1 MDGFETPVLLKG
13 KVSRILKRQSEFL
26 PTPKLEKSL
35 NASDIFLGK
44 PGDFTMGMDL
54 TSAPYPLGETNA
66 SFGYSMMAYEPME
79 HRNKTLAMS
88 FAQGSAST
96 EHLFPDFLA
105 TVSESTAAFKTLD
118 QVAEFQ
124 QLVGDQYEAHCQM
137 PSKSGTASKMNA
149 THLKNLMEERNTWR
163 LLGKLYHDRL
173 RTMDKDEDMEDTE
186 EGDTLNL
193 CSEKIIVEKLFRRNQ
208 ELREAQAIVDWL
220 EANKGDSTCG
230 ISAERF
236 SDATVSW
243 ENTLH
248 SLNHPNANKRN
259 LITQLDPDAPRRQ
272 NKPLHDLDMQDQNLL
287 YDAIFIYIRSGM
299 LESAQDLCIKLGQP
313 WRAAT
318 LEGWK
323 LFHDENY
330 NRADTN
336 KKLPCEGNKTRDVW
350 KRSAWK
356 MTCDEKMPSLERA
369 AYSAFC
375 GNVNQLLSICKNWDD
390 CLWALTRCYI
400 DLMVEK
406 EIRNTLNDKTYAK
419 LPQEYWDDNKTSMD
433 DVLKC
438 METLDNEGV
447 KSVKTN
453 PYKIIQCY
461 LISQNYRGLLEKMM
475 EWVKEPQDPHL
486 LRLLC
491 HFIIVFRRL
500 NIGQNDCSLKVLED
514 AIIQIYVIYL
524 MGADLVQLVA
534 WYTAQLPTNI
544 QIDIYSKFLENVTTY
559 GDRKLCLDL
568 AMESDLP
575 IQDITTQ
582 VVVNIRTQEEA
593 DEEATFQPVMTER
606 DKRKIDA
613 LSWLIFFDSQRDEAI
628 FQCNALV
635 RSFIAAGKVE
645 SANEAILKV
654 PEDSISLI
662 KKQNE
667 DVISLPPQISNCIR
681 EFLGLQS
688 YLQAQEAFSD
698 WFNHFS
704 KGQPRRPVLGETSS
718 FVEKVA
724 FEQKQEQ
731 YQVEMERWN
740 SAQLIQSRAATERL
754 FGVLTFPQGWL
765 VDEVEEIS
773 EESIQRKEELEY
785 LRKICIPKLVLLL
798 HSVYHSSK
806 QFKEAIKLADLVASE
821 RYEIYQLYSKDKLRE
836 LLNKIHES
844 SVAAMETGTKDPW
857 GFPKK

>member
-1 MDGFETPVLLKG
+1 
-13 KVSRILKRQSEFL
+13 
-26 PTPKLEKSL
+26 
-35 NASDIFLGK
+35 
-44 PGDFTMGMDL
+44 
-54 TSAPYPLGETNA
+54 
-66 SFGYSMMAYEPME
+66 
-79 HRNKTLAMS
+79 
-88 FAQGSAST
+88 
-96 EHLFPDFLA
+96 
-105 TVSESTAAFKTLD
+105 
-118 QVAEFQ
+118 
-124 QLVGDQYEAHCQM
+124 M

-438 METLDNEGV
+438 METLDNE
-447 KSVKTN
+447 
-453 PYKIIQCY
+453 
-461 LISQNYRGLLEKMM
+461 
-475 EWVKEPQDPHL
+475 
-486 LRLLC
+486 
-491 HFIIVFRRL
+491 
-500 NIGQNDCSLKVLED
+500 
-514 AIIQIYVIYL
+514 
-524 MGADLVQLVA
+524 
-534 WYTAQLPTNI
+534 
-544 QIDIYSKFLENVTTY
+544 
-559 GDRKLCLDL
+559 DL

-593 DEEATFQPVMTER
+593 DEEATFQPIMTER

-645 SANEAILKV
+645 
-654 PEDSISLI
+654 
-662 KKQNE
+662 
-667 DVISLPPQISNCIR
+667 

-754 FGVLTFPQGWL
+754 FGVLTFPPRMVG
-765 VDEVEEIS
+765 
-773 EESIQRKEELEY
+773 
-785 LRKICIPKLVLLL
+785 
-798 HSVYHSSK
+798 
-806 QFKEAIKLADLVASE
+806 
-821 RYEIYQLYSKDKLRE
+821 
-836 LLNKIHES
+836 
-844 SVAAMETGTKDPW
+844 G
-857 GFPKK
+857 